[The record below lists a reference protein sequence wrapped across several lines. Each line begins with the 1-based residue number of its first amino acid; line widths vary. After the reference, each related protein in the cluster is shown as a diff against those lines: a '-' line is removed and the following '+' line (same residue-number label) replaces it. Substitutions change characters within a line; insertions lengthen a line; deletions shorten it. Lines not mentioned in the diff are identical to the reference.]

1 MSVYI
6 IALPRT
12 GSSTLM
18 NAYSK
23 QGTYTFYAEPW
34 NPHLLDKHKRTFDLN
49 EITPNSN
56 VILKTMS
63 FHKPDD
69 YEGPAFSWHIEAAK
83 NFNTVIVLDR
93 FSTEEQA
100 ESLYKAESTGTYH
113 MKYLLEK
120 KEIDK
125 QSKLIN
131 EKISWLNDQRAHLE
145 AIALSLDQR
154 IVYYEDLYYPNDVN
168 FRNQTLYSW
177 GLTKPEALKMFD
189 ISKKYRQPD
198 LEKTLL

>member
-23 QGTYTFYAEPW
+23 QGSYRLYAEPW
-34 NPHLLDKHKRTFDLN
+34 NPHLLDKHRRIFDFD
-49 EITPNSN
+49 EITSKSN
-56 VILKTMS
+56 VIVKTMS
-63 FHKPDD
+63 FHKPLG
-69 YEGPAFSWHIEAAK
+69 YEEPAFSWHIEAAK
-83 NFNTVIVLDR
+83 KFDTVIILDR
-93 FSTEEQA
+93 FNTEEQA

-113 MKYLLEK
+113 MKYLLQK

-125 QSKLIN
+125 QSIKIN

-145 AIALSLDQR
+145 TIALSLNQK
-154 IVYYEDLYYPNDVN
+154 IVYYEDLYYPNDIN
-168 FRNQTLYSW
+168 YRNQTLYSW
-177 GLTKPEALKMFD
+177 GLSEPKALEMFN
-189 ISKKYRQPD
+189 ISKKYRQQNID
-198 LEKTLL
+198 RTLL